1 MELLHNLAFGF
12 EVALSISNL
21 LYCFFGVTLGTLI
34 GVLPGIGPMATIS
47 MLLPIT
53 FGFDPVGA
61 IIMLTGI
68 YYGSQFGSS
77 VTSVLLNI
85 PGHAASAV
93 VCLDGHPMAKQGR
106 AATGLVMG
114 AFASFV
120 GGSISIVL
128 LMTFAPPLAKFAMRF
143 GPAEYFSMMVLG
155 LLSAAVLSQGSL
167 LKGIGMVLLGLIL
180 GSIGIDV
187 NSGMERFTFGSL
199 NLADG
204 ISFVIVAMGFFA
216 ISEVMTNL
224 ESKRMPEM
232 IGSKFSWREL
242 IPPLR
247 VFRQTFWSIIRGCG
261 VGVFFG
267 ALPGSG
273 PTISSF
279 IAYSVEKRVARDPSR
294 FGHGAVE
301 GVTSPESANNAA
313 CVAAFIPTL
322 TLGIPGDVIMA
333 LFLGALLIFGI
344 TPGPLVISE
353 QPQLFWGL
361 IASMWIGDIILLIL
375 NIPLVGI
382 WVRVLEI
389 PYRILYP
396 SILLFICMG
405 VFATNNKTFDIIV
418 LAICGGAGYVLGKLE
433 CPAAPLM
440 LGVILGPLI
449 EENMRRALLISRG
462 NLSVFVTRP
471 ISLILLLCT
480 LFVLLSFFVTAYRQK
495 KRLKAAAEGV
505 MAGAGSKT
513 EYKPET

>member
-12 EVALSISNL
+12 QVAFSISNL
-21 LYCFFGVTLGTLI
+21 LYCFFGVTLGTLV

-68 YYGSQFGSS
+68 YYGAQFGSS
-77 VTSVLLNI
+77 VTSILLNI

-114 AFASFV
+114 AISSFI
-120 GGSISIVL
+120 GGSIAIVL
-128 LMTFAPPLAKFAMRF
+128 VMTFAPPLAHFAMRF
-143 GPAEYFSMMVLG
+143 GPAEYFSMMLLG

-167 LKGIGMVLLGLIL
+167 LKGLGMVLLGLIFGL
-180 GSIGIDV
+180 IGIDV
-187 NSGMERFTFGSL
+187 NSGMERFTFNSL

-224 ESKRMPEM
+224 EPKRMPEM
-232 IGSKFSWREL
+232 VGSKFHWREL
-242 IPPLR
+242 IPSFR
-247 VFRQTFWSIIRGCG
+247 VIRQTFWSIVRGCG

-279 IAYSVEKRVARDPSR
+279 IAYSVEKRIARDPTR
-294 FGHGAVE
+294 FGNGAIE
-301 GVTSPESANNAA
+301 GVTAPESANNAA
-313 CVAAFIPTL
+313 SVAGFIPTL
-322 TLGIPGDVIMA
+322 TLGVPGDVIMA
-333 LFLGALLIFGI
+333 LFLGALMIFGI
-344 TPGPLVISE
+344 TPGPGVIAE
-353 QPQLFWGL
+353 YPELFWGL
-361 IASMWIGDIILLIL
+361 IASMWIGNILLLIL

-382 WVRVLEI
+382 WVKVLEI
-389 PYRILYP
+389 PYKILYP
-396 SILLFICMG
+396 SILLFICIG

-418 LAICGGAGYVLGKLE
+418 LAVCGGVGYVLGKLD

-449 EENMRRALLISRG
+449 EENLRRALLINRG
-462 NLSVFVTRP
+462 DPSVFVTRP
-471 ISLILLLCT
+471 ISLVLLLCAAFI
-480 LFVLLSFFVTAYRQK
+480 LFGFFVTAYRQK
-495 KRLKAAAEGV
+495 NRLKSVSNE
-505 MAGAGSKT
+505 
-513 EYKPET
+513 